1 MVKTVALSGTGVT
14 TSTVPTYTLTPTNLA
29 FGSVKVGTTTPGQ
42 VVTLKNTGSVVLAIT
57 SISRGG
63 TNPGQFT
70 HSSGRPTQLAVGAQ
84 CTAAVYFKPTSTG
97 SKSATLKVTPGG
109 GAAVKTVALT
119 GTGT

>member
-1 MVKTVALSGTGVT
+1 VVKTVALSGTGVT

-29 FGSVKVGTTTPGQ
+29 FGSAKVGTTTPGQ
-42 VVTLKNTGSVVLAIT
+42 VVTLKNTGSVVLPIT
-57 SISRGG
+57 STSRGG

-70 HSSGRPTQLAVGAQ
+70 HSSGCPTQLAVGAQ
-84 CTAAVYFKPTSTG
+84 CTVAVYFKPTSTG